1 MIRRIACIIL
11 AMLLLTVPFVVF
23 AAGEQETVV
32 FHVDS
37 INGTRWADLICVYK
51 DVPHTNQNEWGENIV
66 VSAEGKVVEKIVGG
80 DIKGKNLAVPEG
92 GMVVSGTGDIGKEM
106 FASAEIGDNCL
117 FDEITMRVYFSKG
130 EKQHYLT
137 FLLGLSN
144 R

>member
-66 VSAEGKVVEKIVGG
+66 VSAEGKVVEKIAGG

-92 GMVVSGTGDIGKEM
+92 GMVVSGTLLHDETADFLSYWDDFCRICHSRDFGG
-106 FASAEIGDNCL
+106 L
-117 FDEITMRVYFSKG
+117 F
-130 EKQHYLT
+130 LCP
-137 FLLGLSN
+137 SN
-144 R
+144 SGAL